1 MLSRILLALGSLAL
15 VANGADVYLSSS
27 SEESATSCSGMWSKS
42 AIPGGTD
49 PYIRVGFEDQSEGD
63 VAVLIYEW
71 SDFDKIG
78 VVDNSTGT
86 LKYICDSSAIADH
99 LCPSSDL
106 GAFIINVPENERN
119 TTSILNQAVS
129 LKANDSDGAIY
140 SISKTGYYCL
150 AIVPVEDASGAYGH
164 FGAWVEWRFPY
175 GELPAVDYPKLIF
188 YGVFSIIYLIIGLF
202 WAVQT
207 FRYWGD
213 ILPVQNYISGVI
225 FFLAVE
231 MAFNWGYWESYNQ
244 TGKTSWG
251 LLILVALLNAAR
263 NSISFFMLLIVCMGY
278 GVVKPSLGSTMKK
291 CVILAATHFFFGVL
305 YVIGTMLMQ
314 PEDHGFFIVFLVIFP
329 LATTMTAFYIWTL
342 NSINRTLAILDI
354 RKQHVKALMYKRL
367 YRLLIFSVCMVV
379 VVFVL
384 NILNFGSRMSADWPA
399 KNWKRRWFM
408 LDGWL
413 NILYFIVFLVIVILW
428 RPTDNNAR
436 YGLEQLSQDEDEA
449 MDLEN
454 NLRRAEGLGYDGM
467 KGRGNGD
474 GRMMDDEAAIFEL
487 GDEESDDEGGNRVK
501 LVSVGASSSQ
511 PKEPPRRELSR
522 GGEQSGLL
530 DEDDQDDDMD
540 DSDTARLN
548 PRNQKMH

>member
-1 MLSRILLALGSLAL
+1 M
-15 VANGADVYLSSS
+15 
-27 SEESATSCSGMWSKS
+27 
-42 AIPGGTD
+42 
-49 PYIRVGFEDQSEGD
+49 
-63 VAVLIYEW
+63 
-71 SDFDKIG
+71 
-78 VVDNSTGT
+78 
-86 LKYICDSSAIADH
+86 CDSQAVADH
-99 LCPSSDL
+99 LCTTSDI
-106 GAFIINVPENERN
+106 GTFIIDVPENERN
-119 TTSILNQAVS
+119 TTSILNQAFS
-129 LKANDSDGAIY
+129 LKANESDGVIY
-140 SISKTGYYCL
+140 AISKTGYYCL
-150 AIVPVEDASGAYGH
+150 AIVPVEDASGTLGH

-188 YGVFSIIYLIIGLF
+188 YGVCSIIYLIIGLY
-202 WAVQT
+202 WAIQT
-207 FRYWGD
+207 FRYWND

-251 LLILVALLNAAR
+251 LLILVAILNAAR
-263 NSISFFMLLIVCMGY
+263 NSISFFILLIVCMGY

-314 PEDHGFFIVFLVIFP
+314 PEDHRFFLVFLVIFP

-379 VVFVL
+379 VIFVI
-384 NILNFGSRMSADWPA
+384 NILNFGSRLSLDWPA
-399 KNWKRRWFM
+399 RNWKRRWFM

-474 GRMMDDEAAIFEL
+474 GRILDDEAAIFEL
-487 GDEESDDEGGNRVK
+487 GDEESDEEGGNHVK
-501 LVSVGASSSQ
+501 LMSVGGSSGQSR
-511 PKEPPRRELSR
+511 EPPRRELNR

-530 DEDDQDDDMD
+530 DENDQDDE
-540 DSDTARLN
+540 
-548 PRNQKMH
+548 